1 MSDLWNDNEPC
12 RISSKSGALH
22 WLCNGQAS
30 EESKGIDAIMALNEG
45 QFKKFGTNLPGANK
59 RRTMSQWNDRA
70 NVLAAGRA
78 GSIQATEKPKKAPS
92 KLSQKI
98 GGMIMGTG
106 SSNIK
111 TVKANRAAIDA
122 ELKKGK

>member
-1 MSDLWNDNEPC
+1 MSLSD
-12 RISSKSGALH
+12 
-22 WLCNGQAS
+22 
-30 EESKGIDAIMALNEG
+30 G
-45 QFKKFGTNLPGANK
+45 QFAKYGTSLPGAAKK
-59 RRTMSQWNDRA
+59 RSMKEWNARA
-70 NVLAAGRA
+70 SVLAAARSGA
-78 GSIQATEKPKKAPS
+78 IKATDKPKKAPS